1 MLAQATVSLRHFTT
15 LQWHPDSHECH
26 KKRQAFS
33 WLHFSPAAW
42 TRCHWKLPFGLVV
55 VAVGG
60 MGYLENM
67 SEEWWKPLYSFVKEM
82 GYVKQHNATPVP
94 KQALQYVKCKEIKKQ
109 TESNGL

>member
-26 KKRQAFS
+26 KKRQA
-33 WLHFSPAAW
+33 
-42 TRCHWKLPFGLVV
+42 
-55 VAVGG
+55 G

-94 KQALQYVKCKEIKKQ
+94 KQALQYVKCKEIKKNRVQ
-109 TESNGL
+109 WVVSLINTFYSQ